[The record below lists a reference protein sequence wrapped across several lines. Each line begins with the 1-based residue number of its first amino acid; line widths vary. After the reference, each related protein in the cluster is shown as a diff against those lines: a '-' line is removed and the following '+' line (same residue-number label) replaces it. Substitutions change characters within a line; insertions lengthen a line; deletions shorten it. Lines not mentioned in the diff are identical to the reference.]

1 MMKFACIFGASGEI
15 GQSIAT
21 EMSKQGWSLYL
32 HYNGN
37 ESVISRLARELQNR
51 YPHQE
56 FHAIQADLANNEDIV
71 KVTSQLFEVK
81 AIIFASGQALNQLLE
96 DTTPQEMENIWRT
109 HVQSPMT
116 IIGQSAY
123 KLRRNKTSYI
133 VFIGSIWGETG
144 ASGETVYSAVK
155 GAQHAFIK
163 AYAKEAGQSGVRVN
177 AIAPG
182 IIDTKMNALLNEDE
196 RKMLEE
202 EIPLNH
208 FGNPQDV
215 ANLVSFLT
223 SGNADYITGQV
234 LRVNGGWYI

>member
-15 GQSIAT
+15 GQSIAK

-32 HYNGN
+32 HYNDN
-37 ESVISRLARELQNR
+37 ERAISHLALELQNK

-56 FHAIQADLANNEDIV
+56 FHVIQADLANNEDIV
-71 KVTSQLFEVK
+71 KVTSRFFEVQ

-96 DTTPQEMENIWRT
+96 DTTPQEMENVWRT

-116 IIGQSAY
+116 IIGQSAS

-144 ASGETVYSAVK
+144 ASGESVYSAVK
-155 GAQHAFIK
+155 GAQHAFMK
-163 AYAKEAGQSGVRVN
+163 AYAKEAGSSGVRVN

-182 IIDTKMNALLNEDE
+182 IIDTKMNALLDEEE

-202 EIPLNH
+202 EIPLSH

>member
-37 ESVISRLARELQNR
+37 ESVISRLAGELQNR

-56 FHAIQADLANNEDIV
+56 FHVIQADLANNEDIV

-96 DTTPQEMENIWRT
+96 DTTPQEMENVWRT

-116 IIGQSAY
+116 IIGQSAH

-144 ASGETVYSAVK
+144 ASGESVYSAVK

-163 AYAKEAGQSGVRVN
+163 AYAKEAGPSGVRVN

>member
-32 HYNGN
+32 HYNDN
-37 ESVISRLARELQNR
+37 ESAVSHLARELQNK
-51 YPHQE
+51 YPQQE
-56 FHAIQADLANNEDIV
+56 FHVIQADLANNEDIL
-71 KVTSQLFEVK
+71 KVIAQIFEVQ
-81 AIIFASGQALNQLLE
+81 AIIFASGQALTQLLE
-96 DTTPQEMENIWRT
+96 DTTPQEMESLWRT

-116 IIGQSAY
+116 IIGQTAS
-123 KLRRNKTSYI
+123 KLRRNEKSYI

-144 ASGETVYSAVK
+144 ASGESVYSAVK
-155 GAQHAFIK
+155 GAQHAFMK
-163 AYAKEAGQSGVRVN
+163 AYAKEAGPSGVRVN

-182 IIDTKMNALLNEDE
+182 IIDTKMNAKLDE
-196 RKMLEE
+196 EERNMLEE
-202 EIPLNH
+202 EIPLSH

-223 SGNADYITGQV
+223 SGDADYITGQV

>member
-32 HYNGN
+32 HYNDN
-37 ESVISRLARELQNR
+37 ESAISRLARELQNR

-56 FHAIQADLANNEDIV
+56 FHVIQADLANNEDIV

-96 DTTPQEMENIWRT
+96 DTTPQEMENVWRT

-116 IIGQSAY
+116 IIGQSAS

-144 ASGETVYSAVK
+144 ASGESVYSAVK
-155 GAQHAFIK
+155 GAQHAFMK
-163 AYAKEAGQSGVRVN
+163 AYAKEAGPSGVRVN

-182 IIDTKMNALLNEDE
+182 IIDTKMNALLDEEE

-202 EIPLNH
+202 EIPLSH

-215 ANLVSFLT
+215 ANLVAFLT